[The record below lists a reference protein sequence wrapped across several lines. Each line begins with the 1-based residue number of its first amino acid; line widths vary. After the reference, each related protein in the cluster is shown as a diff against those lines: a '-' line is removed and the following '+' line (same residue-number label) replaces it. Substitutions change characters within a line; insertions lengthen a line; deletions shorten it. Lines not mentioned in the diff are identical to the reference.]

1 MYFCTSVISKPL
13 IANQVVDFSIIIRD
27 SAAELDDRWDMISDT
42 PLLGK
47 TFLTAIEK
55 VAPIGMKFAYVH
67 LLDKSG
73 QPFANFYFQIVP
85 FQADQSLNYQK
96 NGRDETDRCPSFFM
110 RTHQIIRAHIAKNV
124 GFSTLVCGNLLLTG
138 SYGWS
143 FAHEMSLHE
152 KQLCL
157 AKAFDN
163 LSKWLDKTGR
173 ENPPVQLI
181 KEFYGGTEKPQNHFP
196 GKQKWHGF
204 RIQPNHIFNIKT
216 EWTDFQM
223 YLDALSSKYRV
234 RYRRAKKKL
243 EGIEIVPM
251 DLAMIESHSEEL
263 YKLYLQIAVNAGFNM
278 VNLHSDYLYEI
289 KRSLGEQF
297 RVFGYFNDQ
306 KLCGFFSFF
315 DCDKS
320 FDVHYIGL
328 DKELNLQ
335 HQLYLNMLFYIIELG
350 IQESK
355 EHINFGRTAPEI
367 KSSVGAET
375 NEMDCYIR
383 HQSPLIHKTIPLLI
397 QYLQPKEVWEERNPY
412 LTKGNRQ

>member
-1 MYFCTSVISKPL
+1 MNFCPSVINQSV
-13 IANQVVDFSIIIRD
+13 IAKQVDDFTVIIND
-27 SAAELDDRWDMISDT
+27 SAVSLDEKWDLVADN
-42 PLLGK
+42 PLVGK
-47 TFLTAIEK
+47 VFLSAIEK
-55 VAPIGMKFAYVH
+55 VAPIGMKFAYVQFI
-67 LLDKSG
+67 DTSG

-96 NGRDETDRCPSFFM
+96 NGRDQADRCPSFFM
-110 RTHQIIRAHIAKNV
+110 RTHQLIRSQIAKNV

-143 FAHEMSLHE
+143 FAYKLSLNE

-163 LSKWLDKTGR
+163 LSKWLEKTGR

-181 KEFYGGTEKPQNHFP
+181 KEFSSSAVKPQNHFP

-204 RIQPNHIFNIKT
+204 RIQPNHIFNIRE
-216 EWTDFQM
+216 EWSDFQM

-234 RYRRAKKKL
+234 RYRRAEKKL
-243 EGIEIVPM
+243 EGILIVQM
-251 DLAMIESHSEEL
+251 DLELIEMLKEEL

-278 VNLHSDYLYEI
+278 VNLHSDYLSEV
-289 KRSLGEQF
+289 KRSLGDHF
-297 RVFGYFNDQ
+297 RIYGFFNDQ

-315 DCDKS
+315 DCENS
-320 FDVHYIGL
+320 LDVHYIGL

-335 HQLYLNMLFYIIELG
+335 HQLYLNMLFFIIKFG

-355 EHINFGRTAPEI
+355 DQINFGRTAPEI

-375 NEMDCYIR
+375 VDMDCFIR
-383 HQSPLIHKTIPLLI
+383 HQSPLVHKTIPLLI
-397 QYLQPKEVWEERNPY
+397 QYLQPKEDWEERQPFH
-412 LTKGNRQ
+412 KGK